1 MAYLPGSGIT
11 ASYTDS
17 ETGVVEAQF
26 YQALAIYIWAWF
38 ILTVL
43 FSVAAIRSSCILFL
57 DLVILSV
64 CLLLLVCGNMVGKDE
79 LLTAG
84 YSFGLVVALLSCE
97 SALSLLF
104 CSYCW
109 LRANN
114 LRPGRIRWIV
124 GRGHHTYQTSDFPHA
139 PQCLMGTLL
148 DKVNLLKRRGVVG
161 VVGMDE

>member
-1 MAYLPGSGIT
+1 MIYLPGSGIM

-43 FSVAAIRSSCILFL
+43 FSIAAIRSSWILFL

-64 CLLLLVCGNMVGKDE
+64 CLLLLACGNMVGKDE

-84 YSFGLVVALLSCE
+84 YSFGLVVAFLSCE

-114 LRPGRIRWIV
+114 LLRLGRMRWIV
-124 GRGHHTYQTSDFPHA
+124 GRRHHPYQTSDFPHA
-139 PQCLMGTLL
+139 RKRLMGTLL
-148 DKVNLLKRRGVVG
+148 DKVNLLRRRG